1 METFSFWMAT
11 LGLPIA
17 AVITNCIA
25 RWLADLPLSAQAD
38 TVLAFVVFDAIVIIQ
53 GDEFAN
59 HVLSDGIRIN
69 IAAIYVM
76 YLFLGMFLWAIS
88 VFYVERRI
96 CGFLPATSK
105 PTVCFFSIT
114 CCSAFSINYYSG
126 AVDLCKRLS
135 ICVQRLTYVDSDQVS
150 GLDRGDSDGYSS
162 AVRVRHVL
170 SADARTSQSSSP
182 REAGC
187 WKAFYS
193 QPFIRPATRSA
204 RAAEYLNSDTA
215 IEKSSGDCSLS
226 FASSRS

>member
-69 IAAIYVM
+69 ITAIYVM

-88 VFYVERRI
+88 VFYVERKI
-96 CGFLPATSK
+96 VDFTGNVEADGLFFLYHLLFR
-105 PTVCFFSIT
+105 FFYQLLFR
-114 CCSAFSINYYSG
+114 CC
-126 AVDLCKRLS
+126 
-135 ICVQRLTYVDSDQVS
+135 
-150 GLDRGDSDGYSS
+150 
-162 AVRVRHVL
+162 
-170 SADARTSQSSSP
+170 
-182 REAGC
+182 
-187 WKAFYS
+187 
-193 QPFIRPATRSA
+193 
-204 RAAEYLNSDTA
+204 
-215 IEKSSGDCSLS
+215 
-226 FASSRS
+226 